1 MEHFVGAFSHQEVRI
16 NPFPGKKTARFEKLD
31 FFVKMPYVTKPSTR
45 NHDLLQT
52 TGILIAVML
61 LSRVFGFLREWTVAH
76 QLGSS
81 AVTDTYYAAF
91 TLPDLLSYLVAGG
104 TLGMF
109 FIPVFAKYTAEKNEE
124 EGWHVY
130 STIITCMGLILVAL
144 IVVGEIFAP
153 HIVRFLVPGFDA
165 AQQARVVFLT
175 RLMLPS
181 QVFLFFASM
190 ASSVQNLK
198 SRFLVPALGSGVYN
212 LGIILG
218 GWLLSPR
225 IGVAGFAVGVLV
237 GAFCG
242 FFVLQLFGA
251 RSVGAR
257 FTPNLDLNHPGF
269 RLFVKLSIPIM
280 LALSFDITDEWI
292 IRSFGSYLTP
302 ASITWLTY
310 ARTIM
315 RLPQVLIGSAAG
327 IVSFPLLAQLHSQG
341 ESDSLNR
348 TLNSTLKGL
357 ILFLVPLS
365 ALAIVLS
372 KPVIYFAFSHTRL
385 SGADFQATGAAL
397 GLFSIGIFA
406 RAAQNVIGRTFYAV
420 RDTITPAVVGT
431 SVTFLSLP
439 LYWYCARQWDFLGL
453 AIASSFIAIAFAAVS
468 FGLLV
473 RRTHNQE
480 VGDLLLC
487 LAKVLTSS
495 VLVSLA
501 CYKLTA
507 WLEARLAWQR
517 TLGALELLVI
527 VTAVGFPSIMFL
539 AKLLGV
545 DEIDKYL
552 RRVLTRVPAR
562 VVVAPE

>member
-1 MEHFVGAFSHQEVRI
+1 M
-16 NPFPGKKTARFEKLD
+16 
-31 FFVKMPYVTKPSTR
+31 
-45 NHDLLQT
+45 
-52 TGILIAVML
+52 
-61 LSRVFGFLREWTVAH
+61 
-76 QLGSS
+76 
-81 AVTDTYYAAF
+81 
-91 TLPDLLSYLVAGG
+91 
-104 TLGMF
+104 
-109 FIPVFAKYTAEKNEE
+109 
-124 EGWHVY
+124 
-130 STIITCMGLILVAL
+130 
-144 IVVGEIFAP
+144 
-153 HIVRFLVPGFDA
+153 
-165 AQQARVVFLT
+165 
-175 RLMLPS
+175 
-181 QVFLFFASM
+181 
-190 ASSVQNLK
+190 
-198 SRFLVPALGSGVYN
+198 
-212 LGIILG
+212 
-218 GWLLSPR
+218 
-225 IGVAGFAVGVLV
+225 

-242 FFVLQLFGA
+242 FFVLQLCGA

-269 RLFVKLSIPIM
+269 RLFVKMSIPIM

-292 IRSFGSYLTP
+292 IRWFGSYLTP

-385 SGADFQATGAAL
+385 SAADFQATGAAL

-431 SVTFLSLP
+431 GMTLLSLP
-439 LYWYCARQWDFLGL
+439 LYWYCARQWNFLGL

-480 VGDLLLC
+480 AGDLISC
-487 LAKVLTSS
+487 LAKVLASS
-495 VLVSLA
+495 VLVALA

-517 TLGALELLVI
+517 TLGALKLLVI
-527 VTAVGFPSIMFL
+527 VTAVGFPSIIFL

-552 RRVLTRVPAR
+552 RKILSRLPAR